1 MGSIEFRGVYKR
13 YPNGL
18 EALKNI
24 SIGFEEGSM
33 TFLTGHSGAGKTT
46 FLKLLLC
53 LDSPSM
59 GQIEVNG
66 VNISTLDSDRR
77 AQYRRNLGVVFQD
90 HHLLNGRT
98 AFENVA
104 LPLRVAGLREREVG
118 RRVRAALSRVGLL
131 EREAA
136 LPGRLSAGEQQRV
149 GIARAIVSRPK
160 LLLADEPT
168 GNLDP
173 NLSHSIMDLF
183 TEFNQVGTTVIVASH
198 DLNLVSSMGKRLVA
212 LHRGD
217 LVASAA

>member
-1 MGSIEFRGVYKR
+1 MGAR
-13 YPNGL
+13 
-18 EALKNI
+18 
-24 SIGFEEGSM
+24 
-33 TFLTGHSGAGKTT
+33 HS
-46 FLKLLLC
+46 
-53 LDSPSM
+53 
-59 GQIEVNG
+59 
-66 VNISTLDSDRR
+66 R
-77 AQYRRNLGVVFQD
+77 
-90 HHLLNGRT
+90 
-98 AFENVA
+98 NVA